1 MLSRK
6 QARENTFILIFEKS
20 FNDLSID
27 ELLETAKEVR
37 DFETDEYLEKVLNGV
52 YNNIED
58 IDKLISDNAKGW
70 KIERISRVVLSLL
83 RLAVYEILNMSDIP
97 SSVSVNEA
105 VVLCKKYATEEDA
118 AYLNGILGGIIRT
131 NSKEEE

>member
-6 QARENTFILIFEKS
+6 QARENAFVLIFEKS
-20 FNDLSID
+20 FNDLSFE
-27 ELLETAKEVR
+27 ELLETAKDVR
-37 DFETDEYLEKVLNGV
+37 DFETDEYIEKVLKGV
-52 YNNIED
+52 YDNLEN
-58 IDKLISDNAKGW
+58 IDKLISENTKGW

-83 RLAVYEILNMSDIP
+83 RLAVYEIFNMSDIP

-118 AYLNGILGGIIRT
+118 SYLNGILGGIIRA
-131 NSKEEE
+131 NVKEEE